1 MSRSLLFYGQ
11 ALKILLICHF
21 DEAFFVADPVS
32 KLDMNVKRV
41 SHGSVFDQFLV
52 GWVQFLLVRSNCP
65 LSNANCRLIN
75 TTSLFGFGWLHCY
88 YRHIAL

>member
-21 DEAFFVADPVS
+21 DEAFFVADTVS

-52 GWVQFLLVRSNCP
+52 GWVQFLLVTSNCP
-65 LSNANCRLIN
+65 LFPMLIVD
-75 TTSLFGFGWLHCY
+75 W
-88 YRHIAL
+88 